1 MKIDNDRNVA
11 PFRRP
16 HGNMDNGGPF
26 TSAIL
31 HRDHVI
37 ADREKSAIC

>member
-26 TSAIL
+26 TIGMS
-31 HRDHVI
+31 HGYDVI
-37 ADREKSAIC
+37 ADRQKPGIR